1 MTLKQFTTTTKSK
14 NEYGKDRRQEK
25 VSVKGTPKRK
35 PHFRRQWV
43 GELQALNE
51 SMKADKLP
59 KEIRKQILDDA
70 KKNYANKKSE

>member
-1 MTLKQFTTTTKSK
+1 MTLKQYSTTNKSK
-14 NEYGKDRRQEK
+14 NEYSKDRRQEK

-43 GELQALNE
+43 GQLQALKE

-59 KEIRKQILDDA
+59 KEIRKEILDEV
-70 KKNYANKKSE
+70 KKNKKLH